1 MRQIRFD
8 NPKSNPRL
16 HIDALPSHGR
26 RVTVSND
33 PRPAA
38 KRKADTKPTA
48 VTTPTRPQPRR
59 DPIRDAK
66 DKTAARRDEALA
78 QIRKQFKGSR
88 K

>member
-1 MRQIRFD
+1 MRTFRSD
-8 NPKSNPRL
+8 NPASNPRL
-16 HIDALPSHGR
+16 RYDGQLPKPGR
-26 RVTVSND
+26 RVVVSNTPD
-33 PRPAA
+33 PVKRDSPRPTAA
-38 KRKADTKPTA
+38 TTTKP
-48 VTTPTRPQPRR
+48 QPKRR